1 MSPSPLRRFLES
13 RVQQL
18 LTDAEKL
25 ESESRMRAVREFT
38 GRLNQAVRRIRQAE
52 TLAGLGETLVDCAA
66 GFAAG
71 AALFT
76 VNSRTVRLESIRGV
90 DTETLPAHLEV
101 PLASVPALA
110 GALETLDPVR
120 AAAVAAEVS
129 SALVELLGH
138 VAGECVSIF
147 PLVTREPDAVPA
159 VLYCWGEVDESALE
173 LLAQSAAAEWS
184 ALATSPPG
192 PAQPLVSIATASTPS
207 PNEAAAYSWES
218 LSQEEQAVHL
228 RAQRFARVQVSQ
240 LRLAEAEAVQSGRA
254 HRDLYGRL
262 RTPIDEA
269 RRAFREQFFT
279 ATPGMLD
286 YLHLELVRTLA
297 NENAELLGPDY
308 PGPMV

>member
-1 MSPSPLRRFLES
+1 MSPSPLRRFLEG

-25 ESESRMRAVREFT
+25 ESESRIRAVREST

-76 VNSRTVRLESIRGV
+76 VNSRTARLESIRGV

-101 PLASVPALA
+101 PLASVPAVA

-120 AAAVAAEVS
+120 AAAVAGEVS

-147 PLVTREPDAVPA
+147 PMVTRESDAAPA

-184 ALATSPPG
+184 ALSTPPPA
-192 PAQPLVSIATASTPS
+192 PAQPLVSIAP
-207 PNEAAAYSWES
+207 AAAHSWES
-218 LSQEEQAVHL
+218 LSPEEQSVHL
-228 RAQRFARVQVSQ
+228 RAQRFARVQASQ
-240 LRLAEAEAVQSGRA
+240 IRLAEAEAVQSGRA
-254 HRDLYGRL
+254 HRDLYARL

-279 ATPGMLD
+279 AAPGMLD
-286 YLHLELVRTLA
+286 YLHLELIRTLA